1 MMKKNRTNSDSK
13 RPMLTLLLALVATGA
28 WACPVCE
35 KQQPKVLRGVAHGA
49 GPENDWDYLI
59 VGVIAVTVLI
69 TLFYSI
75 KWLVRPGE
83 AAPSHIKRNVLDF
96 D

>member
-1 MMKKNRTNSDSK
+1 MERHHNLK
-13 RPMLTLLLALVATGA
+13 RAILTLMPVLTAVAG

-49 GPENDWDYLI
+49 GPDNNWDYLI
-59 VGVIAVTVLI
+59 VGVITVIVLI
-69 TLFYSI
+69 TLYYSM

-83 AAPSHIKRNVLDF
+83 DTPSHIKRNVLDL

>member
-1 MMKKNRTNSDSK
+1 MDKTRHGYLK
-13 RPMLTLLLALVATGA
+13 RITLMLMLVSVAAAG

-49 GPENDWDYLI
+49 GPDSDWDYLI
-59 VGVIAVTVLI
+59 VGAIAVVVLV
-69 TLFYSI
+69 TLYYAM

-83 AAPSHIKRNVLDF
+83 DTPNHIKRNVLDL

>member
-1 MMKKNRTNSDSK
+1 MEKTRNTHLKGTT
-13 RPMLTLLLALVATGA
+13 LTLLLLLSMTVAG

-35 KQQPKVLRGVAHGA
+35 KQQPKVLRGVVHGA
-49 GPENDWDYLI
+49 GPDNNWDYLI
-59 VGVIAVTVLI
+59 VGVITVIVLI
-69 TLFYSI
+69 TLYYSM

-83 AAPSHIKRNVLDF
+83 NTPNHIKRNVLDL

>member
-1 MMKKNRTNSDSK
+1 
-13 RPMLTLLLALVATGA
+13 MLIAAAG

-49 GPENDWDYLI
+49 GPDNNWDYFI
-59 VGVIAVTVLI
+59 VGVIAVIVLI
-69 TLFYSI
+69 TLYYSM

-83 AAPSHIKRNVLDF
+83 DRPSHIKRSVLDL

>member
-1 MMKKNRTNSDSK
+1 MEKTRLNYLKRTT
-13 RPMLTLLLALVATGA
+13 LTLMLLPVSVAG

-35 KQQPKVLRGVAHGA
+35 KQQPKILRGVAHGA
-49 GPENDWDYLI
+49 GPDNNWDYLI
-59 VGVIAVTVLI
+59 VGVITVVVLI
-69 TLFYSI
+69 TLYYSM

-83 AAPSHIKRNVLDF
+83 DTPNHIKRNVLDL

>member
-1 MMKKNRTNSDSK
+1 MEKTRHHYGKRTA
-13 RPMLTLLLALVATGA
+13 LTLALALMTIAG

-49 GPENDWDYLI
+49 GPDNNWDYLI
-59 VGVIAVTVLI
+59 VGVIAVIVLI
-69 TLFYSI
+69 TLYYSM

-83 AAPSHIKRNVLDF
+83 DTPGHIKRNVLDL

>member
-1 MMKKNRTNSDSK
+1 MEKTRHHYLKRTA
-13 RPMLTLLLALVATGA
+13 LTLIILFMGVVG

-49 GPENDWDYLI
+49 GPENNWDYLI
-59 VGVIAVTVLI
+59 VGVIAVIVLI
-69 TLFYSI
+69 TLYYSM

-83 AAPSHIKRNVLDF
+83 GTSNHIKRHVLDL

>member
-1 MMKKNRTNSDSK
+1 MKIGRHNCLKGAVS
-13 RPMLTLLLALVATGA
+13 TLLLVLLSVTG

-49 GPENDWDYLI
+49 GPDSNWDYLI
-59 VGVIAVTVLI
+59 VGVITVIVLI
-69 TLFYSI
+69 TLYYSM

-83 AAPSHIKRNVLDF
+83 DTPNHIKRNVLDL

>member
-1 MMKKNRTNSDSK
+1 MKKYYPKIVS
-13 RPMLTLLLALVATGA
+13 LIVVLVLLSVVA

-35 KQQPKVLRGVAHGA
+35 KQQPKVLRGIAHGA
-49 GPENDWDYLI
+49 GPDTDWDYLI
-59 VGVIAVTVLI
+59 VGLITVIVLI
-69 TLFYSI
+69 TLCYSV

-83 AAPSHIKRNVLDF
+83 GMSDHIKRNVLDF

>member
-1 MMKKNRTNSDSK
+1 MRMMSNKYVKAGG
-13 RPMLTLLLALVATGA
+13 LTLVLALVAAVG

-49 GPENDWDYLI
+49 GPDNNWDYLI
-59 VGVIAVTVLI
+59 VGVITVIVLI
-69 TLFYSI
+69 TLFYSM

-83 AAPSHIKRNVLDF
+83 DAPSHIKRSVLDL

>member
-1 MMKKNRTNSDSK
+1 MEKRHHYLKRTA
-13 RPMLTLLLALVATGA
+13 LTLVFMSAVVAG

-49 GPENDWDYLI
+49 GPDNNWDYLI
-59 VGVIAVTVLI
+59 VGVITVIVGI
-69 TLFYSI
+69 TLYYSM

-83 AAPSHIKRNVLDF
+83 DAPGHIKRNVLDL

>member
-1 MMKKNRTNSDSK
+1 MNIIRKIAV
-13 RPMLTLLLALVATGA
+13 LIAAYLLIATPA

-49 GPENDWDYLI
+49 GPENNWDYLI
-59 VGVIAVTVLI
+59 VGVIAVIVLI
-69 TLFYSI
+69 TLYYSM

-83 AAPSHIKRNVLDF
+83 GTSNHIKRHVLDL